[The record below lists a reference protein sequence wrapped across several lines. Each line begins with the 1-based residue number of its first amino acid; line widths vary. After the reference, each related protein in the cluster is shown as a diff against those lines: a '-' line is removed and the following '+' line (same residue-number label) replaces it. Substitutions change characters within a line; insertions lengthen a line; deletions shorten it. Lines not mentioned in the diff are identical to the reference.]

1 MGMMKMI
8 EYVMMAGIVSFVGY
22 MFYKRNKMLEENEQT
37 YQEQS
42 EQESSTSMIPDEA
55 EIILG
60 ELTDLRA
67 RQAEVL
73 GHIEDIQ
80 RGRYVDVS
88 VKKEYGECT
97 KLSQESI
104 LQALKMEDRTLSLE
118 ILQKSREFSKIM
130 ER

>member
-1 MGMMKMI
+1 MI

-22 MFYKRNKMLEENEQT
+22 MFYRRNKLLEENEQT
-37 YQEQS
+37 YNEQS
-42 EQESSTSMIPDEA
+42 EKESSTSMIPDEA

-88 VKKEYGECT
+88 VKREYGECT

-130 ER
+130 ERLGKTV

>member
-1 MGMMKMI
+1 
-8 EYVMMAGIVSFVGY
+8 
-22 MFYKRNKMLEENEQT
+22 MLEENEQA
-37 YQEQS
+37 YQERS
-42 EQESSTSMIPDEA
+42 EHESTSMIPDEA

-60 ELTDLRA
+60 ELTDLRT

-73 GHIEDIQ
+73 GHIDDIQ
-80 RGRYVDVS
+80 HGRYVDVS

-130 ER
+130 ERLGKTV

>member
-1 MGMMKMI
+1 
-8 EYVMMAGIVSFVGY
+8 
-22 MFYKRNKMLEENEQT
+22 MLEENEQT

-60 ELTDLRA
+60 ELTELRE

-80 RGRYVDVS
+80 HGRYVDVS
-88 VKKEYGECT
+88 VKREYGECT

-104 LQALKMEDRTLSLE
+104 LQALKMEDRKLSEE
-118 ILQKSREFSKIM
+118 ILKKSREFSKIM

>member
-1 MGMMKMI
+1 MI

>member
-1 MGMMKMI
+1 ML
-8 EYVMMAGIVSFVGY
+8 EYAMMAGVVAVCY
-22 MFYKRNKMLEENEQT
+22 MFYRRNKILKENEQA
-37 YQEQS
+37 YHEQP

-55 EIILG
+55 EIILC
-60 ELTDLRA
+60 ELTELRT

-80 RGRYVDVS
+80 HGRYVDVS
-88 VKKEYGECT
+88 VKREYGECT